1 MMVKKIHYCWFGGA
15 EKSALIK
22 KCINSWAKHFPD
34 FEIVEWNESNYN
46 VNKNLYSSQAY
57 EAKKYAYV
65 SDVAR
70 FDILYEQGGLYFD
83 TDVEVIKPF
92 GELLMDEA
100 FSALETENFIAP
112 GLVMWCKN
120 PGNPIIKEM
129 VDYYNT
135 NPYLDEN
142 GNKISGTVCSI
153 FTDIMRKYGFKDG
166 NDLKR
171 LDGFVI
177 YPIDYFCPYDDAT
190 GKLTKTKN
198 TYAIHW
204 YAKSW
209 MSKKTVLRVKITR
222 VIHRIFGKNSLKFLK
237 RRKKK

>member
-1 MMVKKIHYCWFGGA
+1 MVKKIHYCWFGGA
-15 EKSALIK
+15 EKSKLIN
-22 KCINSWAKHFPD
+22 KCIESWKKFFPD
-34 FEIVEWNESNYN
+34 FEIIEWNESNFD
-46 VNKNLYSSQAY
+46 VNRNLYTRQAY

-70 FDILYEQGGLYFD
+70 FVVLYEQGGLYFD

-92 GELLMDEA
+92 DDLLEEDA
-100 FSALETENFIAP
+100 FSALETENYIAP
-112 GLVMWCKN
+112 GLVMWCKSTQ
-120 PGNPIIKEM
+120 NPIIKEM
-129 VDYYNT
+129 LDYYDKAM
-135 NPYLDEN
+135 YLDEN
-142 GNKISGTVCSI
+142 GNKLPGTVCSI
-153 FTDIMRKYGFKDG
+153 FTEIMRGHGFKDG
-166 NDLKR
+166 NDIKR

-198 TYAIHW
+198 TRAIHW

-209 MSKKTVLRVKITR
+209 MSGKTVARVKVTR

-237 RRKKK
+237 RRKKS

>member
-1 MMVKKIHYCWFGGA
+1 MVKKIHYCWFGGA

-22 KCINSWAKHFPD
+22 RCIASWQKFFPD
-34 FEIVEWNESNYN
+34 FEIIEWNESNFDVHRN
-46 VNKNLYSSQAY
+46 VYTSQAY
-57 EAKKYAYV
+57 ESKKYAYV

-70 FDILYEQGGLYFD
+70 FAILYEYGGLYFD

-92 GELLMDEA
+92 GKLLDDAA
-100 FSALETENFIAP
+100 FSALETEKFIAP
-112 GLVMWCKN
+112 GLVMWCKEPN
-120 PGNPIIKEM
+120 HPFIKEAL
-129 VDYYNT
+129 DYYDNVS
-135 NPYLDEN
+135 YLDEN
-142 GNKISGTVCSI
+142 GNKIDGTVCSI
-153 FTDIMRKYGFKDG
+153 FTGIMRKHGFEEG
-166 NDLKR
+166 NNIKN

-209 MSKKTVLRVKITR
+209 MPTKTVFRVKITR
-222 VIHRIFGKNSLKFLK
+222 IFHRLFGKNSLKFLK
-237 RRKKK
+237 RRKKR

>member
-1 MMVKKIHYCWFGGA
+1 MVKKIHYCWFGGA

-22 KCINSWAKHFPD
+22 KCIESWRKFFPD
-34 FEIVEWNESNYN
+34 FEIIEWNESNFDIERN
-46 VNKNLYSSQAY
+46 VYTKQAY
-57 EAKKYAYV
+57 SAKKYAYV

-70 FDILYEQGGLYFD
+70 FAVLYEYGGLYFD

-92 GELLMDEA
+92 GKLLEDEA
-100 FSALETENFIAP
+100 FSALETEKYIAP
-112 GLVMWCKN
+112 GLVMWCKEPHN
-120 PGNPIIKEM
+120 KIAKEAL
-129 VDYYNT
+129 DYYDKAH
-135 NPYLDEN
+135 YLDEN
-142 GNKISGTVCSI
+142 GNKLPGTVCSI
-153 FTDIMRKYGFKDG
+153 FTDIMRKHGFYEG
-166 NDLKR
+166 NDIKR
-171 LDGFVI
+171 LDGFTI

-209 MSKKTVLRVKITR
+209 MPAKTVFRVKITR

-237 RRKKK
+237 RRK